1 MESEKMADIIEEMRM
16 ARTKF
21 PFAYEIGRK
30 DAPAEFDADGLM
42 IKPRTI
48 VIEKVTIEALADR
61 IEKAWE
67 REKPQPEPDWKAICE
82 KCKEGEIE
90 PDCEY
95 YGEPNGCNSP
105 IYGEHPKAKPV
116 GNAAAM
122 REALRTL
129 RQRFDKNVMA
139 YQDRY
144 FKFSGWHWHKKAAE
158 AARRRDVFHELR
170 EACDAALSAP
180 PRNCDRF
187 RTADEAENAFNEFCA
202 AERTG
207 KCKPAECS
215 LPSGTGAKS
224 CQLAWLFATAKE
236 GGAE

>member
-16 ARTKF
+16 ARTEF

-42 IKPRTI
+42 VKPRTI

-67 REKPQPEPDWKAICE
+67 REKPQPDPDWKAICE
-82 KCKEGEIE
+82 KCKDGEIE

-105 IYGEHPKAKPV
+105 IYGEHPKSQPI

-122 REALRTL
+122 REALELCMKEMCDRCCEEAAFHGNGRKCIEGCKTL
-129 RQRFDKNVMA
+129 
-139 YQDRY
+139 
-144 FKFSGWHWHKKAAE
+144 KKAK
-158 AARRRDVFHELR
+158 
-170 EACDAALSAP
+170 AALSTPA
-180 PRNCDRF
+180 RNCDR
-187 RTADEAENAFNEFCA
+187 
-202 AERTG
+202 
-207 KCKPAECS
+207 K
-215 LPSGTGAKS
+215 
-224 CQLAWLFATAKE
+224 KE
-236 GGAE
+236 GGAK